1 MQKVC
6 LWALLVPSL
15 LLCATIRDLFEESQ
29 PPIVVVSTCME
40 RAEITNAQTP
50 VDLFKSSALC
60 VEEKKYTQAV
70 DLYLVATAYGY
81 FDSARVID
89 KSTRDTLE
97 SLKTEN
103 FGSLDAIKRNQFAEA
118 LRARLD
124 DMKSSC
130 RFLEKLGAPSYY
142 PKYMVQ
148 NGVTRGDGLIL
159 NYDAKAL
166 WQETRSDYLRCP

>member
-1 MQKVC
+1 MQKGF
-6 LWALLVPSL
+6 LTALLLPSL
-15 LLCATIRDLFEESQ
+15 LVCASNLFDET
-29 PPIVVVSTCME
+29 PPPMAIHTCME
-40 RAEITNAQTP
+40 RIEINNSQTP
-50 VDLFKSSALC
+50 ADLFKSSAIC
-60 VEEKKYTQAV
+60 VGEKKYAEAV

-81 FDSARVID
+81 FDSARVVD
-89 KSTRDTLE
+89 KSTRQALDA
-97 SLKTEN
+97 LKTEN
-103 FGSLDAIKRNQFAEA
+103 FGPIEAAKRNQFAEA

-130 RFLEKLGAPSYY
+130 AFLEQLGKPTYY

-166 WQETRSDYLRCP
+166 WEETRTEYLRCP

>member
-1 MQKVC
+1 
-6 LWALLVPSL
+6 
-15 LLCATIRDLFEESQ
+15 
-29 PPIVVVSTCME
+29 
-40 RAEITNAQTP
+40 
-50 VDLFKSSALC
+50 
-60 VEEKKYTQAV
+60 
-70 DLYLVATAYGY
+70 
-81 FDSARVID
+81 
-89 KSTRDTLE
+89 LE

-103 FGSLDAIKRNQFAEA
+103 FSPLDATKRNQFAEA

-166 WQETRSDYLRCP
+166 WDETRNRVFTLSVGFICKTLQITFR